1 MGIRLSGCGRGVE
14 LTHMVRGR
22 ECVCICIYMYA
33 YMYVYP
39 GVCVCVLML
48 LCVMEGRLGRCEIC
62 VGLTALI
69 RVLVNMCVCAA
80 RVGLRLM

>member
-1 MGIRLSGCGRGVE
+1 MRLSGCSRGVE
-14 LTHMVRGR
+14 LTQKVGER

-48 LCVMEGRLGRCEIC
+48 LCVMEGSLGRCEIC
-62 VGLTALI
+62 VGLPALI
-69 RVLVNMCVCAA
+69 LFR
-80 RVGLRLM
+80 